1 MPFAAGTDAARRD
14 PVPKG
19 RVRVKYTSTDIAGVT
34 IVDIEPARD
43 DRGFFSHLFCA
54 SEFAEYGLLAE
65 VARMDVAYN
74 YARGTL
80 RGIHRQ
86 VPPNV
91 EAKLVRCTRG
101 AIVAV
106 AVDVRPESSHYG
118 DHVMVQLSADN
129 RRALF
134 LPPFVAHGF
143 QTLADNTEVLYQVS
157 GVCNADEEQGFRW
170 DDPEFGIDWPL
181 TVSVISEQDASW
193 PLLASVGRAAS

>member
-1 MPFAAGTDAARRD
+1 M
-14 PVPKG
+14 
-19 RVRVKYTSTDIAGVT
+19 KYTTTDIRGVT
-34 IVDIEPARD
+34 IVDIEPDRD
-43 DRGFFSHLFCA
+43 DRGFFSHTFCA
-54 SEFAEYGLLAE
+54 DEFANYGLTSG
-65 VARMDVAYN
+65 VAQMHMAYN

-106 AVDVRPESSHYG
+106 AVDVRPESSTYG

-134 LPPFVAHGF
+134 LPPFIADGF
-143 QTLADNTEVLYQVS
+143 QTLADNTEVLCQVS
-157 GVCNADEEQGFRW
+157 GAYHAEDEQGFRW
-170 DDPEFGIDWPL
+170 DDPQFGIDWPL
-181 TVSVISEQDASW
+181 PVTVISEKDAGW
-193 PLLASVGRAAS
+193 PFLASVGRVAS